1 MKEEIPEMMKA
12 MHEFA
17 EFMIINNVSSI
28 IPKLPKGI
36 RNWLTSTTITIA
48 QGLLSVNWYIT

>member
-1 MKEEIPEMMKA
+1 
-12 MHEFA
+12 
-17 EFMIINNVSSI
+17 MIINNVSSI

-36 RNWLTSTTITIA
+36 RNWLTSTAITIA